1 MRYQQEKTMQPT
13 LFIDRDGTLIDEP
26 KTDFQ
31 IDRLEKLKFETNVI
45 PALLQLKDHYRLVMV
60 SNQDG
65 LGTASFPQEDF
76 DKPHQMMLDIF
87 RSQGILFDDIL
98 ICPHKPE
105 DNCDCRKPK
114 TKLLQ
119 KYLDKQL
126 FEPATSFV
134 IGDRATDVELAKN
147 LDIRALQYHPEK
159 LNWDLIVEKL
169 LPKQTAL
176 LEREPRYAEVVR
188 TTKETDIKVQV
199 WLDEIGVNNI
209 KTGVGFFDH
218 MLDQIATHGG
228 FRMNVQC
235 KGDLW
240 IDEHHTVEDTA
251 LALGT
256 ALKQALGDK
265 RGIARFGFVLPMD
278 ECKAECTMDLS
289 GRPYFKFKAK
299 FKRDKVGDFSTEMT
313 EHFFQSI
320 AYTLMA
326 TLHLKT
332 KGDNDHHK
340 IESLFKVFGRTL
352 RQCIKVEGNVLP
364 SSKGVL

>member
-1 MRYQQEKTMQPT
+1 MQPT

-31 IDRLEKLKFETNVI
+31 IDSLEKLKLERNVI
-45 PALLQLKDHYRLVMV
+45 PALLKLKDHYRFVMV

-65 LGTASFPQEDF
+65 LGTDSFPQENF
-76 DKPHQMMLDIF
+76 DKPHNAMLEIF
-87 RSQGILFDDIL
+87 RSQGIEFDAIL

-114 TKLLQ
+114 IKLLK
-119 KYLDKQL
+119 KYIDKKL
-126 FEPATSFV
+126 FDPNRSFV
-134 IGDRATDVELAKN
+134 IGDRATDVQLAEN
-147 LDIRALQYHPEK
+147 LGIQALQYHPEK
-159 LNWDLIVEKL
+159 LDWERIVEKL
-169 LPKQTAL
+169 LPKTTACD
-176 LEREPRYAEVVR
+176 RPPRYAEVVR

-199 WLDEIGVNNI
+199 WLDETGVNQI
-209 KTGVGFFDH
+209 STGVGFFDH

-265 RGIARFGFVLPMD
+265 RGIQRFGFVLPMD

-299 FKRDKVGDFSTEMT
+299 FNRDKVGDFSTEMT
-313 EHFFQSI
+313 EHFFQSL
-320 AYTLMA
+320 AFTMLA
-326 TLHLKT
+326 TLHLKAT
-332 KGDNDHHK
+332 GDNDHHK

-352 RQCIKVEGNVLP
+352 RQCIKVEGNELP

>member
-1 MRYQQEKTMQPT
+1 MTQQSI

-31 IDRLEKLKFETNVI
+31 IDSLEKLQFEPNVI
-45 PALLQLKDHYRLVMV
+45 PALLKLKPYYRFVMV
-60 SNQDG
+60 SNQDA
-65 LGTASFPQEDF
+65 LGTDKFPQENF
-76 DKPHQMMLDIF
+76 DKPHNAMMKLF
-87 RSQGILFDDIL
+87 HSQGIDFDEVL
-98 ICPHKPE
+98 ICPHAPE
-105 DNCDCRKPK
+105 DNCECRKPK

-119 KYLDKQL
+119 KYIDKQL
-126 FEPATSFV
+126 FDPKTSFV
-134 IGDRATDVELAKN
+134 IGDRETDLKLAEN
-147 LDIRALQYHPEK
+147 LGIKGLQYHREK

-169 LPKQTAL
+169 LPNPTACNK
-176 LEREPRYAEVVR
+176 PSRYAEVVR
-188 TTKETDIKVQV
+188 KTKETDIKVQV
-199 WLDEIGVNNI
+199 WLDETGVNEI
-209 KTGVGFFDH
+209 STGVGFFDH

-251 LALGT
+251 LALGS

-289 GRPYFKFKAK
+289 GRPYLKFKAK
-299 FKRDKVGDFSTEMT
+299 FKREKVGDFSTEMT
-313 EHFFQSI
+313 EHFFQSL

-340 IESLFKVFGRTL
+340 IESMFKVFGRTL
-352 RQCIKVEGNVLP
+352 RQCIKVEGDQLP

>member
-1 MRYQQEKTMQPT
+1 MQPT

-31 IDRLEKLKFETNVI
+31 IDSLEKLKFEPNVI
-45 PALLQLKDHYRLVMV
+45 PALLTLQKRYRLVMV

-65 LGTASFPQEDF
+65 LGTKSFPQADF
-76 DKPHQMMLDIF
+76 DKPHNAMMQLF
-87 RSQGILFDDIL
+87 SSQGIHFDEVL

-105 DNCDCRKPK
+105 DHCDCRKPK

-119 KYLDKQL
+119 KYLDEKRFDPSQ
-126 FEPATSFV
+126 SFV
-134 IGDRATDVELAKN
+134 IGDRETDVQLAEN
-147 LDIRALQYHPEK
+147 LGIRALQYHPEK
-159 LNWDLIVEKL
+159 LSWDLIVEKL
-169 LPKQTAL
+169 SMQPTACI
-176 LEREPRYAEVVR
+176 ERPPRYAEVVR
-188 TTKETDIKVQV
+188 KTKETDIKVRV
-199 WLDEIGVNNI
+199 WLDETGMNEIS
-209 KTGVGFFDH
+209 TGVGFFDH

-228 FRMNVQC
+228 FRMNVSC

-256 ALKQALGDK
+256 AIKQALGDK

-278 ECKAECTMDLS
+278 ECKAECTLDLS

-299 FKRDKVGDFSTEMT
+299 FKRDNVGDFSTEMT
-313 EHFFQSI
+313 EHFFQSL

-352 RQCIKVEGNVLP
+352 RQAIKVEGSELP

>member
-1 MRYQQEKTMQPT
+1 MTQRPT

-31 IDRLEKLKFETNVI
+31 IDSLEKLKLEKNVI
-45 PALLQLKDHYRLVMV
+45 PVLLKLKDHYRFVMV

-65 LGTASFPQEDF
+65 LGTNSFPQETF
-76 DKPHQMMLDIF
+76 DKPHNAMLEIF
-87 RSQGILFDDIL
+87 RSQGIEFDAIL

-114 TKLLQ
+114 IKLLQ
-119 KYLDKQL
+119 KYIDKKL
-126 FEPATSFV
+126 FDPNHSFV
-134 IGDRATDVELAKN
+134 IGDRATDVQLAEN
-147 LDIRALQYHPEK
+147 LGIKALQYHPEK
-159 LNWDLIVEKL
+159 LNWDLIAEKL
-169 LPKQTAL
+169 LGELVSTISERPK
-176 LEREPRYAEVVR
+176 RFAEVVR

-199 WLDEIGVNNI
+199 WLDDAGVNQI
-209 KTGVGFFDH
+209 STGVGFFDH

-265 RGIARFGFVLPMD
+265 RGIQRFGFVLPMD

-289 GRPYFKFKAK
+289 GRPYFKFRAK
-299 FKRDKVGDFSTEMT
+299 FKREKVGDFSTEMT
-313 EHFFQSI
+313 EHFFQSL

-352 RQCIKVEGNVLP
+352 RQCIKVEGNELP

>member
-1 MRYQQEKTMQPT
+1 MTQAI

-31 IDRLEKLKFETNVI
+31 IDSLEKLKFEANVI
-45 PALLQLKDHYRLVMV
+45 PALLKLKQQYRFVMV

-65 LGTASFPQEDF
+65 LGTASFPQEHF
-76 DKPHQMMLDIF
+76 DKPHNAMMALF
-87 RSQGILFDDIL
+87 QSQGIEFDEVL

-105 DNCDCRKPK
+105 DHCDCRKPK
-114 TKLLQ
+114 TKLLK
-119 KYLDKQL
+119 KYIDKQL
-126 FEPATSFV
+126 FDLKTSFV
-134 IGDRATDVELAKN
+134 IGDRETDVQLAEN
-147 LDIRALQYHPEK
+147 LGIRALQYHPEK
-159 LNWDLIVEKL
+159 LNWDLIAEKL
-169 LPKQTAL
+169 LGEPVTNIDSNQ
-176 LEREPRYAEVVR
+176 PRYAEVSR
-188 TTKETDIKVQV
+188 KTKETDIKVQV
-199 WLDEIGVNNI
+199 WLDETGVNEI

-228 FRMNVQC
+228 FRMNVSC

-256 ALKQALGDK
+256 ALKQAIGDK

-278 ECKAECTMDLS
+278 ECKAECVLDLS

-332 KGDNDHHK
+332 TGDNDHHK

-352 RQCIKVEGNVLP
+352 RQAIRIESNVLP
-364 SSKGVL
+364 SSKGIL

>member
-1 MRYQQEKTMQPT
+1 MTQQSI

-31 IDRLEKLKFETNVI
+31 IDSLEKLQFEPNVI
-45 PALLQLKDHYRLVMV
+45 PALLKLKPFYRFVMV

-65 LGTASFPQEDF
+65 LGTPSFPQENF
-76 DKPHQMMLDIF
+76 DKPHNAMMALF
-87 RSQGILFDDIL
+87 KSQGIEFDEVL

-114 TKLLQ
+114 VKLLK
-119 KYLDKQL
+119 KYIDKKL
-126 FEPATSFV
+126 FDPATSFV
-134 IGDRATDVELAKN
+134 IGDRYTDVQLAEN
-147 LDIRALQYHPEK
+147 LGIRALQYDREK

-176 LEREPRYAEVVR
+176 LDRTPRYAEVVR

-199 WLDEIGVNNI
+199 WLDETGMNDI

-228 FRMNVQC
+228 FRMNVSC

-265 RGIARFGFVLPMD
+265 RGIQRFGFVLPMD

-313 EHFFQSI
+313 EHFFQSL

-352 RQCIKVEGNVLP
+352 RQCIKVEGNELP

>member
-1 MRYQQEKTMQPT
+1 MTQPT

-31 IDRLEKLKFETNVI
+31 IDSLEKLKLERNVI
-45 PALLQLKDHYRLVMV
+45 SALLKLKDHYRFVMV

-65 LGTASFPQEDF
+65 LGTESFPQEDF
-76 DKPHQMMLDIF
+76 DKPHNAMLDIF
-87 RSQGILFDDIL
+87 RSQGIEFDAIL

-114 TKLLQ
+114 IKLLK
-119 KYLDKQL
+119 KYIDKNL
-126 FEPATSFV
+126 FDPDHSFV
-134 IGDRATDVELAKN
+134 IGDRATDVQLAEN
-147 LDIRALQYHPEK
+147 LGIPALQYHPEK
-159 LNWDLIVEKL
+159 LDWDLIVEKL
-169 LPKQTAL
+169 LPKTTAW
-176 LEREPRYAEVVR
+176 ERPPRYAEVVR

-199 WLDEIGVNNI
+199 WLDETGVNQI
-209 KTGVGFFDH
+209 STGVGFFDH

-265 RGIARFGFVLPMD
+265 RGIQRFGFVLPMD
-278 ECKAECTMDLS
+278 ECKAQCTMDLS

-299 FKRDKVGDFSTEMT
+299 FKREKVGDFSTEMT
-313 EHFFQSI
+313 EHFFQSL

-352 RQCIKVEGNVLP
+352 RQCVKVEGNELP

>member
-1 MRYQQEKTMQPT
+1 MQPT

-31 IDRLEKLKFETNVI
+31 IDSLEKLKFEPNVI
-45 PALLQLKDHYRLVMV
+45 PALLTLQKRYRLVMV

-65 LGTASFPQEDF
+65 LGTKSFPQADF
-76 DKPHQMMLDIF
+76 DKPHNAMMQLF
-87 RSQGILFDDIL
+87 SSQGIHFDEVL

-105 DNCDCRKPK
+105 DHCDCRKPK

-119 KYLDKQL
+119 KYLYEKRFDPSQ
-126 FEPATSFV
+126 SFV
-134 IGDRATDVELAKN
+134 IGDRETDVQLAEN
-147 LDIRALQYHPEK
+147 LGIRALQYHPEK
-159 LNWDLIVEKL
+159 LSWDLIVEKL
-169 LPKQTAL
+169 SMQPTACT
-176 LEREPRYAEVVR
+176 ERPPRYAEVVR
-188 TTKETDIKVQV
+188 KTKETDIKVRV
-199 WLDEIGVNNI
+199 WLDETGMNEIS
-209 KTGVGFFDH
+209 TGVGFFDH

-228 FRMNVQC
+228 FRMNVSC

-256 ALKQALGDK
+256 AIKQALGDK

-278 ECKAECTMDLS
+278 ECKAECTLDLS

-313 EHFFQSI
+313 EHFFQSL

-352 RQCIKVEGNVLP
+352 RQAIKVEGSELP